1 MFLLGADGGLR
12 TKESGLQA
20 ERILTQRVFLFSVM
34 QQGIPV
40 VLLQPAEFKDG
51 KVGMAPFTSRRH

>member
-12 TKESGLQA
+12 TKENCLQA
-20 ERILTQRVFLFSVM
+20 ERILTQRSFLFSVM

-51 KVGMAPFTSRRH
+51 KVRFIFWR